1 MSLAEILDTSFRIL
15 RDHFVPIVGISAI
28 LNVPVAIG
36 QALVESQSQA
46 GAEASLPT
54 IGLAFGLLS
63 FALVSPL
70 VGAAIT
76 HLIGEL
82 YLGREAR
89 LGESFRV
96 AFGIFVPLLGTMLLV
111 GLFTLGATLLLI
123 IPGIWFGLGATLT
136 SQIMVLERSFGMTA
150 IRRSL
155 DESRAYALE
164 RKTFGV
170 AIAQHQAVQFMLA
183 DMATGI
189 TAGRLLTYHAAAAG
203 PGGTPDPATAA
214 MARLHASSLAVGVT
228 LETMRIHGGYGYVN
242 EFPVERFYRDAARLL
257 FVPLDDEALRR
268 ELAPRL
274 VAGR

>member
-1 MSLAEILDTSFRIL
+1 VQYEIRTMSLAEILDTSFRIL

-123 IPGIWFGLGATLT
+123 VPGIWFGLGATLT

-155 DESRAYALE
+155 DLMKGNRGRAFLIILVVV
-164 RKTFGV
+164 GV
-170 AIAQHQAVQFMLA
+170 SVVAGFAIGLIAQPVPWLSGIVSGLTGSLTGAFSSVAMLVLYFEIRCRKEA
-183 DMATGI
+183 FEI
-189 TAGRLLTYHAAAAG
+189 EHL
-203 PGGTPDPATAA
+203 
-214 MARLHASSLAVGVT
+214 ARLVQAS
-228 LETMRIHGGYGYVN
+228 GGAS
-242 EFPVERFYRDAARLL
+242 P
-257 FVPLDDEALRR
+257 
-268 ELAPRL
+268 
-274 VAGR
+274 VAGT